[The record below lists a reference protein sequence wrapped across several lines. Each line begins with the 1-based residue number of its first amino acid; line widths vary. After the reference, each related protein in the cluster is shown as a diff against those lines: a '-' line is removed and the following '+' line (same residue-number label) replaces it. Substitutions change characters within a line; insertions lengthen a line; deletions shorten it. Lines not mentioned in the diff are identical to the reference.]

1 MFIFVYYHP
10 VENLSNVMLL

>member
-1 MFIFVYYHP
+1 MFIFVYYQP